1 MEHLNVNMC
10 IIGICMVTSY
20 VIIKHKCA
28 DFVIFDVFGGATMIR
43 PTTG

>member
-1 MEHLNVNMC
+1 MKHLNVNMC

-28 DFVIFDVFGGATMIR
+28 DFMIFDVLSGATGIR
-43 PTTG
+43 PTIG